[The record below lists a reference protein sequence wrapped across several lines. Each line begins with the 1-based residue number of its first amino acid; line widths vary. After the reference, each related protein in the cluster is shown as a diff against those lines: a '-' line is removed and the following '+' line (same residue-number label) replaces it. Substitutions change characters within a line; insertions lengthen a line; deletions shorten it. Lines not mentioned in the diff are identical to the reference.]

1 MISAS
6 SGRNTRRH
14 TTSKRS
20 SRHAERSAKLQSFPP
35 VHDLAVFFESFLS
48 DGDREFEVRVC
59 RSLQYSLFERMNG

>member
-6 SGRNTRRH
+6 SGRTTRRH

-35 VHDLAVFFESFLS
+35 VHDMAVFFESFLS
-48 DGDREFEVRVC
+48 DGDRV
-59 RSLQYSLFERMNG
+59 